1 MDTIDRFRTAV
12 EERDVDA
19 LEALFAPEPR
29 FFSPIKFS
37 PFEGRAMV
45 LGVFGVLMRRVFDE
59 FRYVGELQGTAETA
73 AGAAADSH
81 VLIFRSM
88 VNGKQIH
95 GIDLVQLDEN
105 GLIEEFTV
113 MVRPLSAV
121 TTLGEAVHAALIAE
135 GLLPNGS

>member
-19 LEALFAPEPR
+19 LEPLFAPEPR

-45 LGVFGVLMRRVFDE
+45 LGVFGVLMRRVFEE

-73 AGAAADSH
+73 TGAAADSH
-81 VLIFRSM
+81 VLIFRSV

-95 GIDLVQLDEN
+95 GIDLIQLDGT
-105 GLIEEFTV
+105 GLIDEFTV